1 MANTEATTPR
11 QHSRSG
17 SNWIPM
23 VVALVAVAVLL
34 GWLATRQPEE
44 TVAVDEPG
52 AAAPAQPAEPD
63 EPATVIDAD
72 DLAGTGAR
80 EYVGQVVELS
90 AVPVTAHLG
99 SQLFWIELEGGAPYL
114 VRLAEG
120 SLPATGG
127 EARIV
132 GTVMEKTDAV
142 LDEWESAGVLE
153 SADHRL
159 QAEYGGTYI
168 EARRVGPAEN

>member
-11 QHSRSG
+11 REGRSG
-17 SNWIPM
+17 SSWISM
-23 VVALVAVAVLL
+23 VVALVAVAGLL
-34 GWLATRQPEE
+34 AWLATRQPPE
-44 TVAVDEPG
+44 TVAVDESG
-52 AAAPAQPAEPD
+52 TEALQPAEPD
-63 EPATVIDAD
+63 MPATVINAAD
-72 DLAGTGAR
+72 LSGTAAR
-80 EYVGQVVELS
+80 EYVGQDVELS

-114 VRLAEG
+114 VRLAAG
-120 SLPATGG
+120 NLPATGG
-127 EARIV
+127 EARIIGRV
-132 GTVMEKTDAV
+132 TEKTDAV